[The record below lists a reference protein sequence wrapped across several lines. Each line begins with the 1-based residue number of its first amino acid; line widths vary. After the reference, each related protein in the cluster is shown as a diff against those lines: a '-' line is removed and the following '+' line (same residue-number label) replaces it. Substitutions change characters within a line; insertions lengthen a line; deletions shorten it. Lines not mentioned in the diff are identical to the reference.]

1 MSKKLLT
8 LLFALA
14 VVFSLSTLL
23 LAQDKPA
30 EGKAPAA
37 DKAAKE
43 GRWEGIVIR
52 SSKEKSTLT
61 VKSVDKDVERT
72 VVYDSAT
79 QWTSK
84 HHRDKKANVIDASQV
99 KDDDRVICIGVWQKD
114 GSLKASMISKRL
126 SNQ

>member
-1 MSKKLLT
+1 MAKKLLT
-8 LLFALA
+8 VLFAFA
-14 VVFSLSTLL
+14 VAFSLSTLL

-30 EGKAPAA
+30 EAKAPAA

-52 SSKEKSTLT
+52 SNKEKSTLT

-72 VVYDSAT
+72 VVYDSST

-84 HHRDKKANVIDASQV
+84 EHRSKKVNVIDASQV
-99 KDDDRVICIGVWQKD
+99 KDDDRVICIGVWEKN
-114 GSLKASMISKRL
+114 GVLRATMISKRL